1 VNPDAKSDSKKE
13 NEEKTPPADQKP
25 NSPKTNTFNLN
36 IFNFDSPMKIN
47 VKGLSIS
54 PEAID
59 ELLKIPTQINTPPS
73 LQEILNSEPVK
84 ELQELE
90 K

>member
-1 VNPDAKSDSKKE
+1 
-13 NEEKTPPADQKP
+13 
-25 NSPKTNTFNLN
+25 
-36 IFNFDSPMKIN
+36 MKIN